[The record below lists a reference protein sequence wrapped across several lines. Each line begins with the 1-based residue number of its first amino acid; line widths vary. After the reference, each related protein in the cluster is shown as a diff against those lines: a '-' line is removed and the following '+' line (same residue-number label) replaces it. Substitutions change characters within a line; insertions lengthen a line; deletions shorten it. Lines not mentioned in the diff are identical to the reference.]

1 MIFVYSY
8 IQYPKKESLFTKKCS
23 MKKLASV
30 ISFVL
35 LLTLFFACQKTQDAV
50 PTVNTEEEILSCAG
64 GGSTPP
70 PPLECGQFRTQSQ
83 GGWGTSPYGNNAG
96 AYLRSH
102 FSAAFPAGMTIG
114 CDGHGYSVYF
124 SSAKAITEFLPAS
137 GTASVLTI
145 NAADPRARSIRNVL
159 VGHVT
164 ALALN
169 IGFDSFDWD
178 FSPADEQLGNLQILS
193 GPFAG
198 KSVSEFLSIAN
209 GVLGGCNTEY
219 SVDVVNQTASAINAN
234 FLDGRTNGGFLG
246 CPVTRLER

>member
-1 MIFVYSY
+1 
-8 IQYPKKESLFTKKCS
+8 
-23 MKKLASV
+23 MKKLASA
-30 ISFVL
+30 ISTVL
-35 LLTLFFACQKTQDAV
+35 LLTVFFACQKTQDVAS
-50 PTVNTEEEILSCAG
+50 TLNTDEEILSCAG

-70 PPLECGQFRTQSQ
+70 PTLECGQFRTQSQ
-83 GGWGTSPYGNNAG
+83 GGWGTSPYGNNSG
-96 AYLRSH
+96 SYLRSH

-114 CDGHGYSVYF
+114 CDGHGYSVFY
-124 SSAKAITEFLPAS
+124 SSAKAIAEFLPAS
-137 GTASVLTI
+137 GTASVLTV
-145 NAADPRARSIRNVL
+145 NAIDPRSRSIRNVL
-159 VGHVT
+159 IGHIT

-169 IGFDSFDWD
+169 VGFDSFDWD

-209 GVLGGCNTEY
+209 GVLGGCNTDY
-219 SVDVVNQTASAINAN
+219 SVDAVNQTANAINAN